1 MSQIEGVTAKAATD
15 IEAPVVFETRRAR
28 DGKQLGIM
36 RLNAPRSL
44 NALSLAMIE
53 RIEAQLDAWELDSSI
68 AMVWL
73 EGAGERALC
82 AGGDIVALYQAM
94 TTAPAS
100 EGADPLEALDD
111 FFATRYFT
119 AEYRL
124 DHRLHTFPK
133 PLLVWGG
140 GIVMG
145 GGMGLFAGG
154 CERVVTESSRL
165 AMPEVSIGLYPD
177 VGASWLLN
185 RLPRGIGE
193 YLGATG
199 AQLNARDALDLG
211 LATRLIPDE
220 QREALKQALCEGE
233 FGRHPSR
240 HLSQVLSEFERRELA
255 PPGQVL
261 PLFDHLQQLV
271 AGREVQKA
279 CQRIIDDPQARSD
292 CNAWLSANRERLLA
306 GCPSSPHLVFRMLGR
321 HRHSSLAEAFR
332 DELTLSVRCCMGTE
346 LAEGVRALLI
356 DKDKQP
362 QWAYASIAQVSEE
375 YIDGFFAPL
384 WEEDEHPLMD
394 L

>member
-1 MSQIEGVTAKAATD
+1 MSHIEGVSSTSVAAT
-15 IEAPVVFETRRAR
+15 EASVVFETRRAR
-28 DGKQLGIM
+28 DGKQLAII
-36 RLNAPRSL
+36 RLNAPRAL
-44 NALSLAMIE
+44 NALSLEMIE

-68 AMVWL
+68 AMLWL

-94 TTAPAS
+94 TTAPAG
-100 EGADPLEALDD
+100 EGSDAEALED

-145 GGMGLFAGG
+145 GGMGLFTGG
-154 CERVVTESSRL
+154 SERVVTETSRL

-185 RLPRGIGE
+185 RLPRGLGE
-193 YLGATG
+193 YLGVTG

-211 LATRLIPDE
+211 IATRLIPDGE
-220 QREALKQALCEGE
+220 REALKQALCDGE
-233 FGRHPSR
+233 FGRHPMR
-240 HLSQVLSEFERRELA
+240 HLGRVLSAFEHRELA
-255 PPGQVL
+255 PPGQVA

-271 AGREVQKA
+271 AGQEVQQS
-279 CQRIIDDPQARSD
+279 CQQILDDPQARKD
-292 CNAWLSANRERLLA
+292 CNAWLHANRERLA
-306 GCPSSPHLVFRMLGR
+306 SGCPSSPHLVFRMLSR

-332 DELTLSVRCCMGTE
+332 DELTLSVRCCLGTE

-362 QWAYASIAQVSEE
+362 QWAYRGIAEVSEE

-384 WEEDEHPLMD
+384 WEEDEHPLAD